1 MAYKIKPPDRK
12 LTFIENNQIPDHMP
26 KVPSRILITAPSNSG
41 KTVLMGSLLREEYF
55 GYKDIF
61 KGNIFVFSTTF
72 SLQDPAWDG
81 VNIKKENVWDDYRE
95 DVIAEII
102 QDQETLIKEK
112 GGKDKGVPHVLII
125 LDDMITQIP
134 MSRQSS
140 LVKLFVSGR
149 HRLIS
154 VWMTT
159 QSYRHCPKAI
169 RLNTSAQIILRVNNI
184 ERQAMAEEN
193 QVDSDTFLQLY
204 ETATEENYSF
214 LFINNEKPLNER
226 YYKKFEELLSVTNI

>member
-1 MAYKIKPPDRK
+1 
-12 LTFIENNQIPDHMP
+12 
-26 KVPSRILITAPSNSG
+26 
-41 KTVLMGSLLREEYF
+41 
-55 GYKDIF
+55 
-61 KGNIFVFSTTF
+61 
-72 SLQDPAWDG
+72 
-81 VNIKKENVWDDYRE
+81 
-95 DVIAEII
+95 
-102 QDQETLIKEK
+102 
-112 GGKDKGVPHVLII
+112 
-125 LDDMITQIP
+125 